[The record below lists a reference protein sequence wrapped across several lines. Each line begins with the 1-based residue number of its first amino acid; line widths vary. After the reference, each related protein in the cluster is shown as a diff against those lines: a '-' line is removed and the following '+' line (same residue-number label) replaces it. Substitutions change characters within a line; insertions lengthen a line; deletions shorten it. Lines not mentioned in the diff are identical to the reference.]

1 MTELRFELCWTK
13 KAIKLLRVD
22 GHSKWV
28 TDEDR
33 LNNLPEDPAH
43 PGFGPLFG
51 DYATVSKRAT
61 ALNEMQMR
69 SHFVDYLFYPEV
81 MVKNKSDA

>member
-1 MTELRFELCWTK
+1 MTELQFELCWTK

-22 GHSKWV
+22 GHSRWV
-28 TDEDR
+28 VDMDR
-33 LNNLPEDPAH
+33 LEALPEDPSH
-43 PGFGPLFG
+43 PGFGPMSG
-51 DYATVSKRAT
+51 SYGEVSKRAT

-81 MVKNKSDA
+81 KPVSNSHT